1 MKLSFIFL
9 LVALFGASTGYRRLT
24 PQENQQL
31 QAICGTKP
39 AQLAPRKFTASSGK
53 SELRLE
59 NTRSDSISAGY
70 IYGGIPISGEN
81 APWSVQFMSCS
92 GTLISPRHIL
102 SASHC
107 VMKNVSSYQP
117 FLNYAT
123 SKCETSDLVYDTS
136 NLVLDVYDS
145 KHKLIS
151 QKVTKIIFVNYCVKV
166 DWQHDDTMI
175 LELGNDVVYNEYT
188 HPACISSTLSFRK
201 TSIDLIFLAT
211 DSLEQFL
218 FVLIAETN
226 YGLLNE
232 QLLITGFGHNNFDW
246 NDYRGLNVLRYGYMK
261 LIQYDNESRR
271 LVTDGAY
278 SKTETRPGDS
288 GGGAFHVVN
297 GRYTILGITSGGRA
311 GSFASTFA
319 AVTTHHNQ
327 ISVACFKNDI
337 RKLCWEE
344 FTKNKLC
351 FPKYEKCLISGQ
363 ELIGC
368 KDSFEI
374 CVQTGPVY
382 KHSEFCNKQL
392 LNLSIPVKTEA
403 VWHKSFLDETLN
415 YLGTSRSQK
424 ENNCDLHNLLFKSMK
439 PKISNELIKRMPSL
453 ASLYCPCWETSE
465 DGSEVI
471 RSSKMSIPIQMWHGG
486 FSSKKCWREMD
497 RFLVEYLCGVSVALE
512 INHIWAKSAD
522 CHEHPD
528 QRTNCRDTFNSS
540 LKKSVNT
547 STLQSA
553 CQLYYEMVHAYLP
566 ASHSPSFGEVSSCN
580 YMFEHCKIN
589 ENHEKCGEKLIDC
602 LSKMEEKCKNLLV
615 QRNDNIGTLE
625 KIYKFVKNNKLQLA
639 WPVILYIFWT
649 LTKSVINW
657 ILLSIS
663 IRICLKISDIFD
675 NWSDKLDQKT
685 SQIKNRIPQ
694 NQAPMG
700 LDPLPGTTTIMIT
713 VPDGFDEIPL
723 GPVYSLDTDCDGG
736 NNNNNNNN
744 DNNGNGEIYLDED
757 NDDEEEEKKEKQ
769 KVDLNFG
776 QSFRKMILSFC
787 RFARSVYELL
797 RTVIKRII

>member
-1 MKLSFIFL
+1 M
-9 LVALFGASTGYRRLT
+9 R
-24 PQENQQL
+24 
-31 QAICGTKP
+31 
-39 AQLAPRKFTASSGK
+39 
-53 SELRLE
+53 
-59 NTRSDSISAGY
+59 
-70 IYGGIPISGEN
+70 
-81 APWSVQFMSCS
+81 
-92 GTLISPRHIL
+92 
-102 SASHC
+102 
-107 VMKNVSSYQP
+107 
-117 FLNYAT
+117 
-123 SKCETSDLVYDTS
+123 
-136 NLVLDVYDS
+136 
-145 KHKLIS
+145 
-151 QKVTKIIFVNYCVKV
+151 
-166 DWQHDDTMI
+166 
-175 LELGNDVVYNEYT
+175 
-188 HPACISSTLSFRK
+188 
-201 TSIDLIFLAT
+201 
-211 DSLEQFL
+211 
-218 FVLIAETN
+218 
-226 YGLLNE
+226 LLNV
-232 QLLITGFGHNNFDW
+232 IFAIV
-246 NDYRGLNVLRYGYMK
+246 VL
-261 LIQYDNESRR
+261 
-271 LVTDGAY
+271 T
-278 SKTETRPGDS
+278 
-288 GGGAFHVVN
+288 
-297 GRYTILGITSGGRA
+297 
-311 GSFASTFA
+311 
-319 AVTTHHNQ
+319 
-327 ISVACFKNDI
+327 VACFKNDI

-374 CVQTGPVY
+374 CVQTGTFY

-392 LNLSIPVKTEA
+392 LNLSIPVRTEG

-415 YLGTSRSQK
+415 YLGSSRSQK
-424 ENNCDLHNLLFKSMK
+424 ENNCDFHNLLFKSMK
-439 PKISNELIKRMPSL
+439 PKISNELIKRIPSL
-453 ASLYCPCWETSE
+453 ASLYCPCWERAE

-471 RSSKMSIPIQMWHGG
+471 RSSKMSIPLQMWHGG

-528 QRTNCRDTFNSS
+528 QRTNCRDTFSSS

-566 ASHSPSFGEVSSCN
+566 ASHSPSFDYKVTYINTTDLIYLQPFEYREDRLYLMNSFEEKAYFTCFSVKREVSSCN

-685 SQIKNRIPQ
+685 SQIKNQIPQ
-694 NQAPMG
+694 NQTPMG
-700 LDPLPGTTTIMIT
+700 LDPLPYTTTIMIT

-723 GPVYSLDTDCDGG
+723 GPVYSLNTEYDGG
-736 NNNNNNNN
+736 NNNNNN
-744 DNNGNGEIYLDED
+744 DNNGNGEMYLNEDED
-757 NDDEEEEKKEKQ
+757 DEKEEEKKEKE

-776 QSFRKMILSFC
+776 QSFRKMIISFC
-787 RFARSVYELL
+787 RFARSVYEFL
-797 RTVIKRII
+797 RAVIKRFI